1 MARWPTAPSRMEP
14 SLTAAAQQ
22 PMQVHRTPEVL
33 AVLTAVGVRL
43 TEVAA
48 QPTAAVVV
56 NLMAADTTSS
66 FARPRTT
73 EAAKPDSFA
82 AFFLY
87 KIHQCSCSGIT
98 AY

>member
-1 MARWPTAPSRMEP
+1 MEP
-14 SLTAAAQQ
+14 SLTAVAQ

-33 AVLTAVGVRL
+33 AVLMAAGVRL

-56 NLMAADTTSS
+56 VNLMAADTTNG
-66 FARPRTT
+66 FVRPRTT

-82 AFFLY
+82 AFFFC
-87 KIHQCSCSGIT
+87 KEDQCSCSGIT